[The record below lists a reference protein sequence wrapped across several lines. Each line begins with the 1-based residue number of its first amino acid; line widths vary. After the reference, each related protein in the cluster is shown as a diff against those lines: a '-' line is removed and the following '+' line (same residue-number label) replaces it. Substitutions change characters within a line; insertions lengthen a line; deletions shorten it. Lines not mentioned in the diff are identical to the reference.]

1 METDTVSVE
10 PRWKRYL
17 GLLCEAQKTA
27 SNFITSSLE
36 NYFYRLGKVVS
47 GSPWITIFISLAIC
61 GVCLLGV
68 LKFTKE
74 NRVDKLWTPQDS
86 TVQRHKL
93 WIQKNFPAQMRVS
106 SVLLVAVNVLTPEV
120 MKEALMVYE
129 KGTKIDRKTK
139 HSWENICFR
148 IGPICLKSGLLEL
161 WSFDEAVIN
170 RLTREDILEKI
181 NQEVIISPM
190 TRKKFDLSKYIGGIK
205 RNSTGHVVAA
215 EATTLL
221 FGIKFNPKLNAKEGR
236 LEDKV
241 VEKWETEF
249 NKLMDTT
256 KTTNAKLY
264 YMTKV
269 RYEGDVDESIQ
280 DDIILLSCGY
290 ILVTFYASVML
301 GNFSRMNTKVWLA
314 LFGVLCV
321 GLSIGVSFGIASAF
335 GVFYGP
341 IHSALPFLL
350 LGVGVDDIFVIVQAW
365 SNLAPEICQTQPIQ
379 ERLGL
384 TLKHAGCSIT
394 ITTLT
399 DFLVFL
405 IGSTTLLPALRAFCI
420 YAAIGVLAD
429 FILQVTLFTAL
440 LAIDARRQKKKR
452 DGLCCCCITL
462 PDNYRE
468 SSLAKKDFLKTIMD
482 KIGAA
487 MLSLPGKV
495 FVIVITGALFGF
507 NLYGAIMLKLSFDQ
521 NRFLPPDSMSYKYKF
536 TNSKYFP
543 VNGASVKIYT
553 GKFDYFKEQ
562 DKLHRVYDIAVSD
575 KKYIVSSSIN
585 SWYEDFVS
593 WAIDKKPGKCIQK
606 RRITNETCFYPWL
619 GEFLRTSGLSYQ
631 SDIRT
636 ENGTGQLP
644 LQILAS
650 QIRLRH
656 RNLDSTR
663 EEVKAME
670 NLRDKIKTV
679 FPNDS
684 LGFPFSPYYFT
695 SETNKIISTELYRN
709 TGLALLTVLVAT
721 AVVLPSLRTCF
732 LVFSCVGFTLV
743 GIMGTI
749 HFWGLT
755 IDIVTTICVVL
766 AIGLSVDYSSHIGHT
781 FMIRSGT
788 RKERALITLRDMG
801 PAVWNGGFSTYIAV
815 GPLVLSNSYPT
826 MTFFKVFLCVV
837 FYGLFHGLCYLP
849 VLLSLIGP
857 SPYNSSEANTK
868 QSPSSSKPDDS
879 TDCKG
884 AYTNPTLATSTG
896 DLLNVGANQQ
906 KFSPLS
912 IEDLDATT
920 LVPESERKKSE

>member
-1 METDTVSVE
+1 MAV
-10 PRWKRYL
+10 
-17 GLLCEAQKTA
+17 LLC
-27 SNFITSSLE
+27 N
-36 NYFYRLGKVVS
+36 
-47 GSPWITIFISLAIC
+47 
-61 GVCLLGV
+61 
-68 LKFTKE
+68 
-74 NRVDKLWTPQDS
+74 
-86 TVQRHKL
+86 
-93 WIQKNFPAQMRVS
+93 
-106 SVLLVAVNVLTPEV
+106 
-120 MKEALMVYE
+120 
-129 KGTKIDRKTK
+129 
-139 HSWENICFR
+139 
-148 IGPICLKSGLLEL
+148 
-161 WSFDEAVIN
+161 
-170 RLTREDILEKI
+170 
-181 NQEVIISPM
+181 PM

-236 LEDKV
+236 LVGYITLLCYE
-241 VEKWETEF
+241 
-249 NKLMDTT
+249 
-256 KTTNAKLY
+256 
-264 YMTKV
+264 
-269 RYEGDVDESIQ
+269 YEGDVDESIQ

-290 ILVTFYASVML
+290 ILVTFYASIML

-350 LGVGVDDIFVIVQAW
+350 LGIGVDDMFVIVQAW

-399 DFLVFL
+399 DFLIFL
-405 IGSTTLLPALRAFCI
+405 IGSTTVLPALRAFCI

-462 PDNYRE
+462 PANYRE
-468 SSLAKKDFLKTIMD
+468 SSLAKKDFLKTSMD

-543 VNGASVKIYT
+543 VNGASVNIYT
-553 GKFDYFKEQ
+553 DYFNGALPKHGPGTFNSISGYCCCAT
-562 DKLHRVYDIAVSD
+562 KL
-575 KKYIVSSSIN
+575 
-585 SWYEDFVS
+585 EDMLFS
-593 WAIDKKPGKCIQK
+593 
-606 RRITNETCFYPWL
+606 L
-619 GEFLRTSGLSYQ
+619 FLCWIY
-631 SDIRT
+631 
-636 ENGTGQLP
+636 
-644 LQILAS
+644 
-650 QIRLRH
+650 
-656 RNLDSTR
+656 
-663 EEVKAME
+663 
-670 NLRDKIKTV
+670 
-679 FPNDS
+679 
-684 LGFPFSPYYFT
+684 
-695 SETNKIISTELYRN
+695 
-709 TGLALLTVLVAT
+709 
-721 AVVLPSLRTCF
+721 
-732 LVFSCVGFTLV
+732 V

-788 RKERALITLRDMG
+788 RKERALTTLRDMG

-857 SPYNSSEANTK
+857 SPYNSSEDDTK
-868 QSPSSSKPDDS
+868 HSPSSSKPDDS

-896 DLLNVGANQQ
+896 DLLNVGADQQ